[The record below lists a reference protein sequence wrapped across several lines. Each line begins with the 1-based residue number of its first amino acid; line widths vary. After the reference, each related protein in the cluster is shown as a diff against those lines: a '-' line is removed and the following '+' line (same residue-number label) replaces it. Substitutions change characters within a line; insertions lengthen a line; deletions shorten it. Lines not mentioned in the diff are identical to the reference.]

1 MTHDFTWNMIRAFAV
16 VAMSCFHSTA
26 VGKCL
31 FSAEKTLAGCVLQ
44 FVRTFEIQV
53 TDFTAYFTR
62 SPVVVSKYS

>member
-1 MTHDFTWNMIRAFAV
+1 MTPDFTWNMIRAFAV

-26 VGKCL
+26 VSKCL
-31 FSAEKTLAGCVLQ
+31 FSAVKNISWLRV

-53 TDFTAYFTR
+53 TDFTAYLTF